1 MFTAIELDK
10 RDDCADIQAALGEM
24 TGATSVIE
32 WENLHLMIQYYNSPL
47 IISLFNES
55 F

>member
-10 RDDCADIQAALGEM
+10 RDDCADIQAALGQM

-32 WENLHLMIQYYNSPL
+32 NNHVKLMI
-47 IISLFNES
+47 
-55 F
+55 